1 MPTRSKRSLASN
13 DRKSP
18 RISKQAKVEVV
29 IVDKSPSKYS
39 TASSDSIPISK
50 LKQRNGKGR
59 ATRTKETPASK
70 QPPKE
75 AQKVLFSKSRK
86 IISSDEEDEDSRDE
100 KSSDEEWSS
109 EEETSSED
117 VSKDEEELSNEESTS
132 SDEEWGARGPV
143 KRKTTKPIKAAK
155 AKKTTKPR
163 PKKASGKAKACPKDS
178 GKDTDAIIGAN
189 LDSDSDDDIPC
200 ASAGQYLSEYE
211 KKRLQNI
218 QENAAFFESIDLQS
232 AKNNL
237 SDVSTKKSARPRGLT
252 RRKWEHPEV
261 PPPRPRSLRLQN
273 KNPEGVQLPP
283 KPEPVPLYQDM
294 HVERAGPT
302 YRHFFVQKHSS
313 VRRGLT
319 GKHKGTPFGP
329 RKPAGPLDMAATNVK
344 GDGKG
349 LADSFQ
355 QELHRLA
362 KTPIPKGE
370 AKERLTVTQESF
382 LKSVQSMAI
391 TEERVA
397 KVTPERIFSVAVH
410 PSTTKMLVCAGD
422 KWGRLG
428 LWDVES
434 QEGEDGV
441 YSYNPHSRPINC
453 LQFSPVHHGKLYMC
467 SYDGTMRCAEFE
479 KNIFSEVFSTE
490 EGTDQL
496 VKYFDFLSE
505 DGTTCLVGLGDGD
518 VAVVDTRTKG
528 TEAEHLYP
536 AHDRTIKTVSVHP
549 TQRHYF
555 VTCCNDSN
563 VYIYDLRNMKKKGSQ
578 QFVASLY
585 QHTRSVSSA
594 YFSPASGSRI
604 LTTCFDDRIRLFDTK
619 VIGQPTVK
627 PLREIRHNNQTGRW
641 LTPLRAVWVP
651 GRDDLFVSGSMKQ
664 PRQMEL
670 FDDKSTLLHT
680 YTDPDYLTS
689 ICSIIAFHPTQFLL
703 AGGNSS
709 GRMHVFSASSFSA
722 TSKKSPGSPRVV
734 LKKMSV

>member
-1 MPTRSKRSLASN
+1 
-13 DRKSP
+13 
-18 RISKQAKVEVV
+18 
-29 IVDKSPSKYS
+29 
-39 TASSDSIPISK
+39 
-50 LKQRNGKGR
+50 
-59 ATRTKETPASK
+59 
-70 QPPKE
+70 
-75 AQKVLFSKSRK
+75 
-86 IISSDEEDEDSRDE
+86 
-100 KSSDEEWSS
+100 
-109 EEETSSED
+109 
-117 VSKDEEELSNEESTS
+117 
-132 SDEEWGARGPV
+132 
-143 KRKTTKPIKAAK
+143 
-155 AKKTTKPR
+155 
-163 PKKASGKAKACPKDS
+163 
-178 GKDTDAIIGAN
+178 
-189 LDSDSDDDIPC
+189 
-200 ASAGQYLSEYE
+200 
-211 KKRLQNI
+211 
-218 QENAAFFESIDLQS
+218 
-232 AKNNL
+232 
-237 SDVSTKKSARPRGLT
+237 
-252 RRKWEHPEV
+252 
-261 PPPRPRSLRLQN
+261 
-273 KNPEGVQLPP
+273 
-283 KPEPVPLYQDM
+283 
-294 HVERAGPT
+294 
-302 YRHFFVQKHSS
+302 
-313 VRRGLT
+313 
-319 GKHKGTPFGP
+319 
-329 RKPAGPLDMAATNVK
+329 
-344 GDGKG
+344 
-349 LADSFQ
+349 
-355 QELHRLA
+355 
-362 KTPIPKGE
+362 
-370 AKERLTVTQESF
+370 
-382 LKSVQSMAI
+382 MAI

-479 KNIFSEVFSTE
+479 KNIFSE
-490 EGTDQL
+490 
-496 VKYFDFLSE
+496 
-505 DGTTCLVGLGDGD
+505 
-518 VAVVDTRTKG
+518 
-528 TEAEHLYP
+528 AEHLYP

-585 QHTRSVSSA
+585 QHSRSVSSA